1 MDGPFDILPTKFISN
16 DLIHFQT
23 TKMQSLN
30 HLHQAE
36 KLMKI
41 LDFTDSVGVQRYISQ
56 AFEKVEEW
64 KPYPESRPRRPLKET
79 VPLINKPLD
88 SLPLI
93 GREFNVELTH
103 GKPVTKLDILNEW
116 NPIPKWNLTPD
127 GSKLALT
134 SASRLDNF

>member
-1 MDGPFDILPTKFISN
+1 
-16 DLIHFQT
+16 
-23 TKMQSLN
+23 MQALN

-41 LDFTDSVGVQRYISQ
+41 LDFTDSVGVQKFLNK
-56 AFEKVEEW
+56 AFEKVENW
-64 KPYPESRPRRPLKET
+64 KPYPESKNSIPSRIPLPAAPLK
-79 VPLINKPLD
+79 
-88 SLPLI
+88 
-93 GREFNVELTH
+93 GREFNVELTE

>member
-1 MDGPFDILPTKFISN
+1 
-16 DLIHFQT
+16 
-23 TKMQSLN
+23 MQALN

-56 AFEKVEEW
+56 AFKKVEEW

-79 VPLINKPLD
+79 VSPINKPLD

-134 SASRLDNF
+134 SAPRLDNF